1 MNAYGAA
8 EVDDPGVNDS
18 EVNDA
23 DVLVEVREHIGWI
36 TLNRPDRMN
45 AVNVALA
52 RALGAA
58 LTGLGQRTDVHAV
71 IIRGSGGNFCAGGDF
86 DEVQR
91 LRADGPEA
99 LRTLFTTFKEA
110 CDVIAGLP
118 VPVVAAVDGV
128 AMAGGFELMQ
138 AADIV
143 LVCEQAR
150 IADNHVNFGMI
161 PGGGSTA
168 RLPRILGRQQAL
180 GLLLSGDK
188 FSGIEAVRIGLA
200 YRAFAPEVFHDSVQ
214 AFAARLAGR
223 DRSALTAIKEL
234 VVAGLDTDLA
244 TANRHETDAV
254 VARLSGSAGQA
265 GVSAFKNR
273 ETT

>member
-1 MNAYGAA
+1 MTAHHHA
-8 EVDDPGVNDS
+8 EVL
-18 EVNDA
+18 A
-23 DVLVEVREHIGWI
+23 EVREHVGWI

-45 AVNVALA
+45 AINVALA
-52 RALGAA
+52 EALGAA
-58 LTGLGQRTDVHAV
+58 LSGLGHNPDVHAIV
-71 IIRGSGGNFCAGGDF
+71 ILGAGGNFCAGGDF

-91 LRADGPEA
+91 LRADGPDT
-99 LRTLFTTFKEA
+99 LRTLFTAFKDA

-138 AADIV
+138 AADVV
-143 LVCEQAR
+143 LVSERAR
-150 IADNHVNFGMI
+150 IADNHINFGMI

-188 FSGIEAVRIGLA
+188 ISGLDAVRIGLA
-200 YRAFAPEVFHDSVQ
+200 YRAFAPADFDESVQ
-214 AFAARLAGR
+214 AFAGALAGR
-223 DRSALTAIKEL
+223 DPSALAAIKEL
-234 VVAGLDTDLA
+234 VLAGLDTDFTA
-244 TANRHETDAV
+244 ANRHETDAV
-254 VARLSGSAGQA
+254 VTRLSGSAGQA